1 MALRLATSH
10 VPDLL
15 TRSDIRV
22 LAPGGLRTPNE
33 DTTLLPRLRR
43 RRQSRLVAEGT
54 SPYGRWMLRLRG
66 IQLLLRT
73 GMGYAAGGTAGLLAG
88 WIGTALWVLAH

>member
-1 MALRLATSH
+1 MALRLAASH

-43 RRQSRLVAEGT
+43 RSQARLVVEGT
-54 SPYGRWMLRLRG
+54 TGRARWTLRLRG
-66 IQLLLRT
+66 LQLLGRT

-88 WIGTALWVLAH
+88 WMGTALWVLAH